1 MAGSLGLT
9 PESLKASGRSS
20 DKLSLP
26 ILQSQIKRD
35 PDGYETE
42 IHLIYKQFR
51 ASVDL
56 FQQQAA
62 LTFSSVGSDPSVAK
76 DLGDRAMFLAHVTPF
91 YPKQLAAFPA
101 QLTDLLRTSC
111 LAMPSVLR
119 IHVVKAL
126 ILLMNRKSLVM
137 EDLLALFLDIQTLG
151 DENMR
156 KLAFS
161 HIVQTIRKMSITDP
175 RHKSLQKIV
184 VSMLEQEDE
193 TKAKRALVTL
203 CELHK
208 RKVWF
213 GDKHDRV
220 AIAICEACFHTSP
233 RIRISSL
240 RFLLDYDNIND
251 EDDSDASS
259 SDDEDSKK
267 VSQVVFNREAVYKAN
282 NKGTSSSKKKK
293 QAKLQRAMRSIKR
306 KQRASS
312 ENTTST
318 YSPLNHLN
326 DAQNFAK
333 RLLRRIRPKSDK
345 SSGETNDKSSG
356 ETNDKSSG
364 ETNDKSSGE
373 TNEPRETRL
382 MIIKVIAR
390 TISLHKLLLFKFYT
404 YLQGYAKDGVKDI
417 TQILAAA
424 VQACHDGVPS
434 DAVEPLFKKIVNVF
448 LHDRSS
454 PEAIPVALNVVREMC
469 LRIPELMTED
479 LLHDLAQYKTDKKY
493 RTHRKAISAAS
504 ASLIALFR
512 EINPS
517 LLVKKDRGRP
527 GGPIARPKKYGEVN
541 VFSNVPNVE
550 LLQESDNEKDDDEV
564 ALPGSD
570 GSEQVPDACGTED
583 EAEEVSNYGDDMN
596 ITEDDSDIDDVALPG
611 SDDIEQELIPDAC
624 GTEDEA
630 EEDSNDG
637 DDMNN
642 TEDDTLVSGD
652 EEEEKNDSDEAETDS
667 ENEEEDDG
675 EASDSSVEGSGNTEK
690 AKGKKRKLVDFDAS
704 LLAADTSLRA
714 LKRCAEAKREQPSFA
729 ESDGI
734 LSNEDFQKIKEL
746 KANKDAKIA
755 LARKGFKV
763 PDSDQLSKKLVN
775 PAKLE
780 AHITHKLTKEER
792 LELVKAGREDRGK
805 YQSKTAIKQKKSGG
819 SSNRQKE
826 HKKNMPLAA
835 IRSKAGK
842 SKRVKKKK
850 NSLSG
855 SQFRGRK
862 AWK

>member
-1 MAGSLGLT
+1 
-9 PESLKASGRSS
+9 
-20 DKLSLP
+20 
-26 ILQSQIKRD
+26 
-35 PDGYETE
+35 
-42 IHLIYKQFR
+42 
-51 ASVDL
+51 
-56 FQQQAA
+56 
-62 LTFSSVGSDPSVAK
+62 
-76 DLGDRAMFLAHVTPF
+76 MFLAHVTPF
-91 YPKQLAAFPA
+91 YPNQLAAFPA

-111 LAMPSVLR
+111 LAMPSGLR
-119 IHVVKAL
+119 YQVAQSL
-126 ILLMNRKSLVM
+126 ILLMNRKSLVI

-151 DENMR
+151 DKNLR

-175 RHKSLQKIV
+175 RHKSLHKIV
-184 VSMLEQEDE
+184 FSMLEQEDE

-208 RKVWF
+208 KKVWF

-251 EDDSDASS
+251 EDDSDLRLCLT
-259 SDDEDSKK
+259 ERL
-267 VSQVVFNREAVYKAN
+267 F
-282 NKGTSSSKKKK
+282 TSKKKK

-326 DAQNFAK
+326 DAQNFAE
-333 RLLRRIRPKSDK
+333 RLLPLIRPKPDESTV
-345 SSGETNDKSSG
+345 ETNDKSSG
-356 ETNDKSSG
+356 ETDDKSTG
-364 ETNDKSSGE
+364 ETYE
-373 TNEPRETRL
+373 RRETRL

-390 TISLHKLLLFKFYT
+390 TIGLHKLLLFKFYT
-404 YLQGYAKDGVKDI
+404 YLQAYAKAIPVALNVVREMFLRIPEVPSDAVEPLFKQIVNKFLHDRSSPEDGVKDI

-424 VQACHDGVPS
+424 VQACHDG
-434 DAVEPLFKKIVNVF
+434 
-448 LHDRSS
+448 
-454 PEAIPVALNVVREMC
+454 
-469 LRIPELMTED
+469 LMTED

-512 EINPS
+512 EINPL

-541 VFSNVPNVE
+541 VFSNVPNVD
-550 LLQESDNEKDDDEV
+550 LLQESDDDE
-564 ALPGSD
+564 
-570 GSEQVPDACGTED
+570 
-583 EAEEVSNYGDDMN
+583 
-596 ITEDDSDIDDVALPG
+596 VALPG
-611 SDDIEQELIPDAC
+611 SDDIEQELI
-624 GTEDEA
+624 TEDEA

-652 EEEEKNDSDEAETDS
+652 EEEEKNDSDEAETDW
-667 ENEEEDDG
+667 ENEEDEG
-675 EASDSSVEGSGNTEK
+675 EASVEGSGNREK

-714 LKRCAEAKREQPSFA
+714 LKRCAEAEREQTSFA
-729 ESDGI
+729 ERDGI
-734 LSNEDFQKIKEL
+734 LSNEDFRKIKEV
-746 KANKDAKIA
+746 KGKKDAKLA
-755 LARKGFKV
+755 LARKGLKV
-763 PDSDQLSKKLVN
+763 PDSDKLSKKLVN

-780 AHITHKLTKEER
+780 AHIRQKLIKEER

-805 YQSKTAIKQKKSGG
+805 YKSKTAIKQKKTGG

-835 IRSKAGK
+835 VRSKAGK
-842 SKRVKKKK
+842 AKRVKKMK
-850 NSLSG
+850 NSHSG